1 MSRVDYKAIFTN
13 GSSLITQS
21 LQDPAHFSIGTVDE
35 VVKMRASYTHRQGAA
50 VFGEVDQDGVT
61 LISNVNDV
69 PLKLKTLQRQGK
81 GKNRIFLFEG
91 HLRSRDYV
99 ELSSRQVKLI
109 LARLLMDSHK
119 FVFYS
124 QGLGINNK
132 CRITGLV
139 DVNGLASL

>member
-1 MSRVDYKAIFTN
+1 MSRVDYKAIFTT
-13 GSSLITQS
+13 GSALVTQS

-50 VFGEVDQDGVT
+50 VFGEVDQDGVA

-69 PLKLKTLQRQGK
+69 ALKLKTLQRQGK
-81 GKNRIFLFEG
+81 GENRIFLFEG

-99 ELSSRQVKLI
+99 ELSTRQVKLI
-109 LARLLMDSHK
+109 LARLLMDNNK

-139 DVNGLASL
+139 DVDGLASL